1 LSEEN
6 KNRCPRRPEGI
17 IYKIFEIFKLR
28 TDVDENSAMSQ
39 FKIREIPVMMA
50 VGAGLINREFL
61 DVKLKES
68 EKY

>member
-1 LSEEN
+1 M
-6 KNRCPRRPEGI
+6 

-39 FKIREIPVMMA
+39 FKIREIPAMMA

-61 DVKLKES
+61 DAKLKES
-68 EKY
+68 KKY